1 MSADMFDDTDARHDV
16 ARMKR
21 REPVLRAI
29 LARTPSF
36 REIDEVH
43 VNREEYDV
51 LLNGE
56 ELPHGH
62 VMTIMGKPVVVRP

>member
-1 MSADMFDDTDARHDV
+1 MSDV
-16 ARMKR
+16 FGRLDEKYGIARMKR
-21 REPVLRAI
+21 REPVLRSI
-29 LARTPSF
+29 LARVPSF
-36 REIDEVH
+36 REIDEVL

-51 LLNGE
+51 LLDGE